1 MSDDPSKPKKEIRQD
16 NNQCQKVNYIVQK
29 MKTNINKNI
38 MAKLALS
45 KEFLDQP
52 HPPKCLTVDYSS
64 KPADLNIKKEKLFLE
79 NFKIRAVKCFMTL
92 RIRGIESILQKSGP
106 MGWLLNLVS
115 NIADITEAEFNFTE
129 LEMQKLAQA
138 NTMITENLIQHY
150 KHEAI
155 QQFYQVFGSQ
165 DIIGNPSSFITNVSK
180 GTDNFYNGPLGALLD
195 NKPKEAAWGV
205 VSSLAGILSNTG
217 IAITNSYTGVS
228 GSAYLGLR
236 NICGAGLTHEDL
248 DRPLTVGGGLKKGGI
263 GFLQET
269 KNGFEGIYF
278 VPKNTVKT

>member
-1 MSDDPSKPKKEIRQD
+1 
-16 NNQCQKVNYIVQK
+16 VQK
-29 MKTNINKNI
+29 LKTNINKNI

-129 LEMQKLAQA
+129 LEM
-138 NTMITENLIQHY
+138 
-150 KHEAI
+150 
-155 QQFYQVFGSQ
+155 
-165 DIIGNPSSFITNVSK
+165 
-180 GTDNFYNGPLGALLD
+180 
-195 NKPKEAAWGV
+195 
-205 VSSLAGILSNTG
+205 
-217 IAITNSYTGVS
+217 
-228 GSAYLGLR
+228 
-236 NICGAGLTHEDL
+236 
-248 DRPLTVGGGLKKGGI
+248 
-263 GFLQET
+263 
-269 KNGFEGIYF
+269 
-278 VPKNTVKT
+278 